1 MSEIL
6 TPQEEHL
13 QPLQSVAQPQLLQEQ
28 GVILIE
34 LVVKEGLLEDRL

>member
-13 QPLQSVAQPQLLQEQ
+13 QPLQSVAQPQLEQEQ

-34 LVVKEGLLEDRL
+34 LDGLFEGDRL